1 MTRGDNFNIPLHIG
15 LWGLIFLV
23 PFFIFPNAI
32 DKVNMSYV
40 IWISNLS
47 ILIAFY
53 LNYLFLVDSFFL
65 NNKKIL
71 FFVIN
76 IILILL
82 LTSIIE
88 YFKPLPPE
96 IIHFKNFPKPPSNRF
111 IKPPIFNFRMTLPLI
126 LAVVVSIGV
135 KINNQLRKKEVLL
148 EKVKHSQLT
157 SEINYLKNQVK
168 PHFLFNTLNNI
179 YALVNKDPETAK
191 VSIHSLSKMMR
202 YFLHEATQNEILL
215 EKEITFLERY
225 IDLML
230 LRVNKNFTLEKN
242 FSEIKEPIKIP
253 PLLLLSFIENAF
265 KHGIDAIKPSFIHID
280 LSIKDNTIYY
290 VVENSL
296 FKNNNK
302 SSDSGIGLENLK
314 KRLHLIYKDD
324 FELTEK
330 ETDNT
335 YTAKLILNLPKK

>member
-1 MTRGDNFNIPLHIG
+1 MKQNINYNPILHIV
-15 LWGLIFLV
+15 LWSLVFLA
-23 PFFIFPNAI
+23 PFLMFPDAVNNVKDPYIVWLPSLSMLVLFYINYFLLI
-32 DKVNMSYV
+32 DK
-40 IWISNLS
+40 
-47 ILIAFY
+47 
-53 LNYLFLVDSFFL
+53 FFL
-65 NNKKIL
+65 NKQKIV
-71 FFVIN
+71 FFIIN
-76 IILILL
+76 IILVIA
-82 LTSIIE
+82 LTSLIE
-88 YFKPLPPE
+88 YLKPVPSA
-96 IIHFKNFPKPPSNRF
+96 IINFKNLPKPPNNF
-111 IKPPIFNFRMTLPLI
+111 GKPPMLNFRMTLPLI
-126 LAVVVSIGV
+126 LAVVVSVGV
-135 KINNQLRKKEVLL
+135 KINSQLRKKEILL
-148 EKVKHSQLT
+148 EKVKHTQLT

-202 YFLHEATQNEILL
+202 YFLHEATNNDILL

-242 FSEIKEPIKIP
+242 FPNIKEPIKIP

-280 LSIKDNTIYY
+280 LSIKDNSIHY

-296 FKNNNK
+296 FKNNDK
-302 SSDSGIGLENLK
+302 SSNSGIGLENLK

-330 ETDNT
+330 ETDKT